1 MLLALLILAAP
12 CALGAGYFASVVRSH
27 VRRLHQ
33 AHGQQ
38 ERPRCPSPPR
48 SFYHSS
54 LFTLPRTQTYLHPV
68 TSPSDESYQRP
79 GRDMPPLAPKPT
91 LMQLGAPGAYA
102 IGTGPTALRRV
113 QDAGRV
119 AFLRERRGLL
129 GPTPALWT
137 RFSPATG
144 GTVSFS
150 RN

>member
-12 CALGAGYFASVVRSH
+12 CALGAGYLASVIRSH
-27 VRRLHQ
+27 VRRLRQ
-33 AHGQQ
+33 A
-38 ERPRCPSPPR
+38 RRRRKNRPPR
-48 SFYHSS
+48 SFCHSS
-54 LFTLPRTQTYLHPV
+54 LFTLLPAQPYLWPV
-68 TSPSDESYQRP
+68 KSSSETPQQRP
-79 GRDMPPLAPKPT
+79 GRDMIPLAPKPT

-137 RFSPATG
+137 RFSPSTG
-144 GTVSFS
+144 GTVSLS

>member
-1 MLLALLILAAP
+1 MLALLILAAP
-12 CALGAGYFASVVRSH
+12 CALGAGYLASVIRSH
-27 VRRLHQ
+27 VRRLRQ
-33 AHGQQ
+33 AHGRRQG
-38 ERPRCPSPPR
+38 PPPR
-48 SFYHSS
+48 SSCPSS
-54 LFTLPRTQTYLHPV
+54 LFTLPRAQTCLHPV
-68 TSPSDESYQRP
+68 TSPSDESHQRP
-79 GRDMPPLAPKPT
+79 GRDMPIRPT
-91 LMQLGAPGAYA
+91 PALMQLGTPGAYA
-102 IGTGPTALRRV
+102 IDANATALRRV

>member
-12 CALGAGYFASVVRSH
+12 CALGAGYLASVIRSH
-27 VRRLHQ
+27 VRRLRQ
-33 AHGQQ
+33 AHRRRQG
-38 ERPRCPSPPR
+38 PPPR
-48 SFYHSS
+48 SLCHSS
-54 LFTLPRTQTYLHPV
+54 LFTLPRAQTYLHPV
-68 TSPSDESYQRP
+68 TSPSDESHQRP

-113 QDAGRV
+113 EDAGRV

>member
-12 CALGAGYFASVVRSH
+12 CALGAGYLASVIRSH
-27 VRRLHQ
+27 VRRLRQ
-33 AHGQQ
+33 ARGLRRRRQG
-38 ERPRCPSPPR
+38 PPPR
-48 SFYHSS
+48 SFCHSS
-54 LFTLPRTQTYLHPV
+54 LFILPRAQTV
-68 TSPSDESYQRP
+68 TSLSDESHQRP

-91 LMQLGAPGAYA
+91 LMQLGTPGAYA
-102 IGTGPTALRRV
+102 IGTGPTALRHV
-113 QDAGRV
+113 EDAGRV

-137 RFSPATG
+137 RFSPAAG

>member
-12 CALGAGYFASVVRSH
+12 CALGAGYLASVIRSH
-27 VRRLHQ
+27 VRRLRQ
-33 AHGQQ
+33 ARRRRQD
-38 ERPRCPSPPR
+38 RPPR
-48 SFYHSS
+48 SFCHPS
-54 LFTLPRTQTYLHPV
+54 LFALLPAQPYLWPV
-68 TSPSDESYQRP
+68 KSFSETPQQRP

-91 LMQLGAPGAYA
+91 LMQLGTPGAYA

-113 QDAGRV
+113 EDAGRV